1 MNFEFL
7 LQQVATGEKATYL
20 DWIIKGTG
28 YTAATAAVA
37 FLFALGIGIALG
49 VARTLPGRAGQLYN
63 AFFEL
68 VRAIPLMVML
78 FLTYQVAPALL
89 FPETAKGMS
98 FLALT
103 MLTGIAGLAVF
114 TGMRVSSHVFASI
127 QAIGADQK
135 RSAQVLGFSQ
145 AQTYRYV
152 LVPQALKNAVPTL
165 TSEFLS
171 TIKNTSAMSA
181 IGLPE
186 LTKQVQNIMDNTS
199 ALYEPFIV
207 VLVCYLVMNLIVI
220 SSATLIEKQLHRG
233 GKQ

>member
-7 LQQVATGEKATYL
+7 FQQVATGEKATYL
-20 DWIIKGTG
+20 DWIIKGTE
-28 YTAATAAVA
+28 YTAATAAVS
-37 FLFALGIGIALG
+37 FLCALVIGIALG
-49 VARTLPGRAGQLYN
+49 VGRSLPGRAGQLYN

-89 FPETAKGMS
+89 FPETAKHMDFS
-98 FLALT
+98 TLTILA
-103 MLTGIAGLAVF
+103 GITGLAIF
-114 TGMRVSSHVFASI
+114 TGMRVSSHVFSAI
-127 QAIGADQK
+127 QAIGVDQK

-145 AQTYRYV
+145 PQTYRYV
-152 LVPQALKNAVPTL
+152 LVPQALKNAVPAL

-171 TIKNTSAMSA
+171 TVKNTSALSA
-181 IGLPE
+181 IGLLE

-207 VLVCYLVMNLIVI
+207 VMLCYLILNLIVI
-220 SSATLIEKQLHRG
+220 GSAALIEKQLHKG
-233 GKQ
+233 GK